1 MWRTIPGG
9 QRTWAFVTGMFRFM
23 LSLFIPPSFSVTFAQ
38 GVHTLGRDG
47 QGLVQGESV
56 PKR

>member
-1 MWRTIPGG
+1 MENNPWRTEDLGFCNRDVPFHVVI
-9 QRTWAFVTGMFRFM
+9 VY
-23 LSLFIPPSFSVTFAQ
+23 PPSFSVTFTQ